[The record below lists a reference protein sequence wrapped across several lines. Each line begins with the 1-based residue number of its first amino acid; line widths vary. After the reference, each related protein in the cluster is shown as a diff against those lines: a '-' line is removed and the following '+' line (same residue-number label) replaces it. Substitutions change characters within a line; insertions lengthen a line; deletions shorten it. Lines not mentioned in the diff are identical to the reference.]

1 MGSKREVPRSRSPGI
16 NCTAE
21 AGRNA
26 RAGPPESRREGPI
39 PPHKRG
45 KGCVGGKGG
54 EPRGGTERFVPGC
67 SAGSRQVLA
76 GTKERTDSGESCLA
90 FRHYHLSP
98 LPHPRRARRVACLRE
113 PGAPDV
119 QPAGLRVPSS
129 TGRARCKARSSH
141 LAQAR
146 LFWTPWKLG
155 VAKSPGDAPRRAAPA
170 PPPSPEP
177 SPAQPHVAGER
188 AWPRA
193 PLPAARPRPGAA
205 PPPRSVY

>member
-1 MGSKREVPRSRSPGI
+1 MREQGLRSPGGRDQFRPT
-16 NCTAE
+16 NVEKDVWGGRE
-21 AGRNA
+21 ANRG
-26 RAGPPESRREGPI
+26 AGPRGLFQVAPQAHARYWRVQRRGPI
-39 PPHKRG
+39 PANLVWRS
-45 KGCVGGKGG
+45 
-54 EPRGGTERFVPGC
+54 GTTTSPPSPILDGHEGLPAC
-67 SAGSRQVLA
+67 GSR
-76 GTKERTDSGESCLA
+76 
-90 FRHYHLSP
+90 
-98 LPHPRRARRVACLRE
+98 
-113 PGAPDV
+113 GAPDV